1 MTNPVSEFGTRS
13 LDFTG
18 DSVQLVTRKGAD
30 LLWIHRFQ
38 DAQGQEVDITN
49 WDFSRSSTLGGG
61 GAVRNGV
68 DAQGN
73 TILEPIDIVTFQSDT
88 GDVQYNIAAADYTA
102 SSTTLV
108 LSFTSVQERPSPPPM
123 GKFYQVVVGVQTFN
137 FNSSQISESG
147 TAQWTIAI
155 DDPMGNL
162 SNVNDSQGY
171 ILHERDHDTFGRM
184 DAIQC
189 YFRTNELSNI
199 NPSSGRSNNAP
210 FEIEARIP
218 TGRRDSNNDLIMMT
232 QVIAAGVITVYSD
245 VYTASDTV

>member
-49 WDFSRSSTLGGG
+49 WRFTRVGGVGG

-68 DAQGN
+68 DAMGN
-73 TILEPIDIVTFQSDT
+73 ALLEPIDIVTFQSDT
-88 GDVQYNIAAADYTA
+88 GDVQYNIASAQYTA
-102 SSTTLV
+102 SNTTLV
-108 LSFTSVQERPSPPPM
+108 LGFTSLAERPDPTPT
-123 GKFYQVVVGVQTFN
+123 GKFYQVIVGLQTFN
-137 FNSSQISESG
+137 FNSSQVSQSG

-189 YFRTNELSNI
+189 YFKTSDLNNV

-210 FEIEARIP
+210 FEIEASIP
-218 TGRRDSNNDLIMMT
+218 TGRDDSGGNEIMLT
-232 QVIAAGVITVYSD
+232 QVIAAGIITVYSD
-245 VYTASDTV
+245 VYTSPNTP